1 LDGTEDWSPSKREEI
16 RNSQEVAV
24 VDLVQKIVAKVTA
37 TGTLLKAIRIIS
49 NFANIKYP
57 LAKQKLTGEGW
68 MVYLSQRLTPR
79 L

>member
-1 LDGTEDWSPSKREEI
+1 LVARKREEI

-24 VDLVQKIVAKVTA
+24 VDLVQKIVGQSDGDWNSAESDQNH
-37 TGTLLKAIRIIS
+37 L